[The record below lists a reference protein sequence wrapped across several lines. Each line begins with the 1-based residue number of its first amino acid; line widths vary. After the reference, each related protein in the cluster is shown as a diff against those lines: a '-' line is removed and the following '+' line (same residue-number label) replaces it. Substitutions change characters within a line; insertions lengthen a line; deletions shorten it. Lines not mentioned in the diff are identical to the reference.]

1 MLALRQKQTI
11 PTLGPAEGPDV
22 DDPSI
27 MQSVMPHQV
36 PEDEEGADADDHAH
50 PCRLQLTEPMYLTWI
65 QPRLG
70 KSEYQA
76 WF

>member
-22 DDPSI
+22 DDPSR

-36 PEDEEGADADDHAH
+36 AEDEEGADADAGTGNVPKRHMITHTPA
-50 PCRLQLTEPMYLTWI
+50 
-65 QPRLG
+65 G
-70 KSEYQA
+70 SS
-76 WF
+76 

>member
-27 MQSVMPHQV
+27 MQSVIPHQV
-36 PEDEEGADADDHAH
+36 AEDGEGADADAGAGNVPKRHMITHTPA
-50 PCRLQLTEPMYLTWI
+50 
-65 QPRLG
+65 G
-70 KSEYQA
+70 SS
-76 WF
+76 

>member
-36 PEDEEGADADDHAH
+36 AEDEEGADADAGAGNV
-50 PCRLQLTEPMYLTWI
+50 PS
-65 QPRLG
+65 
-70 KSEYQA
+70 K
-76 WF
+76 

>member
-11 PTLGPAEGPDV
+11 PPLGPAEGPDV

-36 PEDEEGADADDHAH
+36 AEDEEGADADAGAGHVPKRHMITHTPA
-50 PCRLQLTEPMYLTWI
+50 
-65 QPRLG
+65 G
-70 KSEYQA
+70 SS
-76 WF
+76 